1 MKGGDGDGKWAGEV
15 VVAEEEGLEVGES
28 GEVREGTRE
37 GVILKAEDA
46 ELVEAR
52 EGAGGEGAAEA
63 GALED
68 EADNAAL
75 GALDAPPLAEVEAL
89 GEGVEQ
95 GVVEVGGGL
104 EGKEGGGVIEEDGA
118 EVVGGDGG

>member
-95 GVVEVGGGL
+95 GVVEVSGGL
-104 EGKEGGGVIEEDGA
+104 EGKEGGGVVEEDGA